1 MSAISVSDTMHQCVS
16 QCMTYLSVGVGQH
29 VDQNEKIMI
38 DQIQFNTD
46 PQAIGLGPVFNDK
59 CLFPPPPY
67 HLYVIFQS

>member
-46 PQAIGLGPVFNDK
+46 PQGSIMIDQIQFNTDPQAIGL
-59 CLFPPPPY
+59 
-67 HLYVIFQS
+67 